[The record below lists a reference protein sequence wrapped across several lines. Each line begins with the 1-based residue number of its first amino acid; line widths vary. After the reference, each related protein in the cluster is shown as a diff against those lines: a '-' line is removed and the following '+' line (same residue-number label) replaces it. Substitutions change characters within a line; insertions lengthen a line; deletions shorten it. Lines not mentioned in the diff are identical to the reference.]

1 MFTNRR
7 QAGQRLAVALEH
19 LRGVDAV
26 VVALPRG
33 GVPVAAEVARY
44 LHLPLDIRL
53 PHKIGA
59 PFNPELAIASV
70 TEDGE
75 LVADPAFLA
84 KLGIDARAL
93 ERLKTVEMQAVR
105 RRVARLRGHVRRENL
120 KGRTVII
127 VDDGIATGATV
138 EAAVRMVVTEGA
150 CRVVVATPVAASSAV
165 ERLSREAEVV
175 CVRQS
180 DSFAGISEFYLDF
193 TQVTDEQVL
202 ELLRQAVASRVA
214 SSWSG

>member
-19 LRGVDAV
+19 LLGVDAV